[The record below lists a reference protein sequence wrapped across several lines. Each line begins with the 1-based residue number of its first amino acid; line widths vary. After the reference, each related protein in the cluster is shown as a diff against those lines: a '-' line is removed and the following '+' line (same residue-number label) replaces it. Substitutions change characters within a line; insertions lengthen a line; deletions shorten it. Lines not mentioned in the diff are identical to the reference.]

1 MKIPK
6 PVIAWMSELKGGD
19 LGTRKTLVTLRI
31 KKEILGSDEKSQNL
45 NQSWMMKQS
54 LMFQN
59 QLKLKILNVLI
70 IIKRLKLKTK

>member
-1 MKIPK
+1 MKSPK
-6 PVIAWMSELKGGD
+6 PVISGMLELKGGD
-19 LGTRKTLVTLRI
+19 LGTRKPLVTLKI

-59 QLKLKILNVLI
+59 Q
-70 IIKRLKLKTK
+70 

>member
-19 LGTRKTLVTLRI
+19 LGTRKPLVTLRI

-59 QLKLKILNVLI
+59 Q
-70 IIKRLKLKTK
+70 